1 MRNLVSAA
9 RACAS
14 AAVLFLAS
22 GAMTGAAADD
32 LDDFRDDVRGERK
45 NRLFELNILHINDH
59 HSHLEPDGGDL
70 VIGQDPEGG
79 DVEVEVELGGFPQVV
94 SKIDELRDRLD
105 NEIVLHAGDAI
116 TGTIFYSIFRGE
128 ADAKLM
134 NRVCFDAFALG
145 NHEFD
150 DSDQGLADFIGFLN
164 GANTRPVWFK
174 KPGRPK
180 YGDCRTPVLA
190 ANVKPALGTPL
201 RPNRRDSLIQPFT
214 IMKVGRE
221 LVGVIGINIAGK
233 TKESSSPL
241 ETTRFLD
248 ETRTAQRNIDLLR
261 LFGINKIVLLTHIQ
275 YANDLELAA
284 NLRGVDVIVGGD
296 SHSLLGES
304 FADYGFNPAGPYPT
318 QARDKYGNKVCVV
331 QAWQYANVVGELKV
345 TFDRRGRVLSCE
357 GTPHMIIAGLDPDG
371 EATPEQLAQAE
382 ALIAEAPELS
392 LVEADAAAQAELDVF
407 AAEVEVLK
415 ETVVAT
421 ASEDLCFERVPG
433 QGRSAICACTE
444 TWDNG
449 GDITQLVTK
458 AFLERSFTAEFSIQ
472 NSGGI
477 RTDIGQG
484 DITINDAF
492 TLLPFANTLV
502 EIDMT
507 GAQIATVLE
516 EALSQFLDAG
526 GSTGAMPYA
535 SGLRWD
541 LDLAAPAGSRLSN
554 LEGRPKGT
562 EIWEPLDPAQTYRV
576 VANSFIAGGRDGYD
590 TFGTIPDGQKTDTF
604 IDYAQAFIDYVQQDL
619 GGLVDRLPI
628 EEYSTQSV
636 NRIDRFNCGMT
647 LASTP

>member
-9 RACAS
+9 RLCACA
-14 AAVLFLAS
+14 AAFAITTGAAS
-22 GAMTGAAADD
+22 GALAVEGDD
-32 LDDFRDDVRGERK
+32 GED
-45 NRLFELNILHINDH
+45 LFELNIVHINDH
-59 HSHLEPDGGDL
+59 HSHLEPDDGDL
-70 VIGQDPEGG
+70 VVGQDAEGE
-79 DVEVEVELGGFPQVV
+79 DIEVEVSLGGFPQVV
-94 SKIDELRDRLD
+94 TKIDELRDSLD

-128 ADAKLM
+128 ADAAMM

-164 GANTRPVWFK
+164 GKRARQIWFSDA
-174 KPGRPK
+174 GRPK
-180 YGDCRTPVLA
+180 FGKCRTPVLA
-190 ANVKPALGTPL
+190 ANVKPAVGTPL
-201 RPNRRDSLIQPFT
+201 RPDRRRNLIQPFT
-214 IMKVGRE
+214 VLRVGGQ
-221 LVGVIGINIAGK
+221 LVGVIGIDIAGK
-233 TKESSSPL
+233 TQESSSPL

-248 ETRTAQRNIDLLR
+248 ETTTAQKNINLLR
-261 LFGINKIVLLTHIQ
+261 LFGINKIVLLTHLQ

-284 NLRGVDVIVGGD
+284 NLTGVDVIVGGD

-304 FADYGFNPAGPYPT
+304 FAEVGLNPVGPYPT
-318 QARDKYGNKVCVV
+318 RVTDKRGKKVCVV

-345 TFDRRGRVLSCE
+345 AFDRRGDVVSCE
-357 GTPHMIIAGLDPDG
+357 GTPHLIVAELDPDG

-382 ALIAEAPELS
+382 ALIAERPELS
-392 LVEADAAAQAELDVF
+392 LVAADPQAQAELDVF
-407 AAEVEVLK
+407 AEEVEVLK
-415 ETVVAT
+415 ETVVGS

-433 QGRSAICACTE
+433 QGRSSICACTD

-458 AFLERSFTAEFSIQ
+458 AFLERSFTAQLSIQ

-477 RTDIGQG
+477 RVDIPAGE
-484 DITINDAF
+484 ITINDAF

-535 SGLRWD
+535 SGLRWN
-541 LDLAAPAGSRLSN
+541 LDLGAAAGSRVSN
-554 LEGRPKGT
+554 LEVRPKGT
-562 EIWEPLDPAQTYRV
+562 EAWLPLEPATTYRV

-590 TFGTIPDGQKTDTF
+590 TFGTIPDDQKTDTF
-604 IDYAQAFIDYVQQDL
+604 IDYAQAFIDYVEQDL
-619 GGLVDRLPI
+619 GGVVDLLPL

-636 NRIDRFNCGMT
+636 ARTEAFNCGIP
-647 LASTP
+647 LGSGS